1 MVGRVPNIY
10 IKEWGK
16 NQTCTFRIAFD
27 LLILNVPMQFQKFSL
42 KL

>member
-10 IKEWGK
+10 QGVGE